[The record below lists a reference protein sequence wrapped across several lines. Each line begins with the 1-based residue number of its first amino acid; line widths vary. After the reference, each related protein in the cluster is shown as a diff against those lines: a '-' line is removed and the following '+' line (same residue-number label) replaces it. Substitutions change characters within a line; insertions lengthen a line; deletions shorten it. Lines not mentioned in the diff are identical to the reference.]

1 MNPSPSFLK
10 ALDSNRDIGKGYQ
23 LALISLVVIVPF
35 LVTRLPFYLYYPMV
49 TLTPDSWTYSRPAF
63 NILEGVLPQF
73 DHRTPGY
80 PLFIALVFKLFTG
93 TNLSLVM
100 AQTLLCLG
108 AMLSFVYVTYK
119 YLGIRTALYAAL
131 ALTAA
136 SNTITFVWS
145 ETTYMTESLY
155 ISFLIISL
163 TCLIRALYSKNALCW
178 VVTSLAMG
186 YTVWIRPSGLFLIL
200 PMSLITAYIIK
211 NPYPGRMWLAFVT
224 PFALMMLSLATYNL
238 YTIGS
243 FTLSPF
249 GANNIFA
256 VTMPFMETS
265 KTLPPRVSKAFTDSV
280 QLRVPPNVRDI
291 INNSWDIKELHDAF
305 FAVYPQN
312 LAVTLELK
320 NILPPPPGVA
330 TPLMGLYP
338 YMNDIARTSIKA
350 HPLLYAKFV
359 GVMFLYYF
367 LNVTQDEAGLTAKE
381 DIYNPITRY
390 NIYTLISHYNTMKA
404 ATTDQ
409 NAAIIRQT
417 LNEYAAPFPPQR
429 PFYAMILGKQGTGVK
444 VELLLIRPKETGFQ
458 TLSTSYLRYHKL
470 LFKNI
475 LWVLLYLLA
484 FFYGIYALCK
494 GRFSDAPALIAV
506 IIGSMPVLSAVLG
519 SLVSVS
525 YIRYSYA
532 AEFCYYLT
540 VALLPTLLLNKT
552 HRGKRKTEISYPL

>member
-1 MNPSPSFLK
+1 MLSF
-10 ALDSNRDIGKGYQ
+10 SRDIGKGYQ
-23 LALISLVVIVPF
+23 IALIALVVIVPF

-49 TLTPDSWTYSRPAF
+49 TLTPDSWTYSRLAF

-100 AQTLLCLG
+100 AQTLVCLG
-108 AMLSFVYVTYK
+108 AMLSLVCVTYK
-119 YLGIRTALYAAL
+119 YLGARTALWTAMAL
-131 ALTAA
+131 MAA

-155 ISFLIISL
+155 VSFLIISL
-163 TCLIRALYSKNALCW
+163 ASLIRALYNRNALYW
-178 VVTSLAMG
+178 VMTSLVMG
-186 YTVWIRPSGLFLIL
+186 YTVWIRPSGLFLII
-200 PMSLITAYIIK
+200 PMSLIIAYIIK
-211 NPYPGRMWLAFVT
+211 NSYPGRMWLAFVT
-224 PFALMMLSLATYNL
+224 PFVLMMLSLATYNL
-238 YTIGS
+238 STIAS

-256 VTMPFMETS
+256 VTMPFMETPS
-265 KTLPPRVSKAFTDSV
+265 TLPPQVSKAFVDSV
-280 QLRVPPNVRDI
+280 QPRVAPNVRDT
-291 INNSWDIKELHDAF
+291 INNSWNIKELHDAF
-305 FAVYPQN
+305 FEIYPQN

-320 NILPPPPGVA
+320 NTLQPPPGTA

-338 YMNDIARTSIKA
+338 YMNDIARASIKT

-359 GVMFLYYF
+359 GTMFLYYF
-367 LNVTQDEAGLTAKE
+367 LNVSRDEAALTATE

-390 NIYTLISHYNTMKA
+390 NIYTLVSHYNTMKA
-404 ATTDQ
+404 ATTQQ
-409 NAAIIRQT
+409 NANIIRQT
-417 LNEYAAPFPPQR
+417 LNEYADPFPPKR
-429 PFYAMILGKQGTGVK
+429 PFYAMILGKQGAGVNIK
-444 VELLLIRPKETGFQ
+444 LLLIHIKETGFQ
-458 TLSTSYLRYHKL
+458 TLSTSYMRYNKL

-484 FFYGIYALCK
+484 FVYGIYTLCK
-494 GRFSDAPALIAV
+494 GKFSDALSLIV
-506 IIGSMPVLSAVLG
+506 VVIGSVPVLSAVLG
-519 SLVSVS
+519 SLVSVA

-540 VALLPTLLLNKT
+540 VALLPTLLKKKESGAST
-552 HRGKRKTEISYPL
+552 PL